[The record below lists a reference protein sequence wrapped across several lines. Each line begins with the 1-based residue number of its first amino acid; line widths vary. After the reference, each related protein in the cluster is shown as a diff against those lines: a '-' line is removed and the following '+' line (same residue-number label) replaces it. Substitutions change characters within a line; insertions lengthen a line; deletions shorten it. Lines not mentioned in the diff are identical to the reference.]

1 MDRLSNLPNHIL
13 SDILSFVPFKE
24 AAKTSTL
31 SKHWHHQWQS
41 TRNLDFN
48 HLYFANRDSNGDVQL
63 QPQIFIDFVQQFVA
77 NNKSPIIDKMS
88 LTFSQPG
95 DFQEMVEKCITFS
108 VDRKVKHLKLDFSD
122 PTWDENDL
130 DGLAHPM
137 FDLPQSFYNHQVLE
151 SVTLFSCKFD
161 VFGFK
166 NFGLLKSISL
176 GWIELKVST
185 VKALLANCAC
195 LESLSVKSCWDMD
208 SLSVCGKDLK
218 LSSLLVEKCH
228 FLDPSF
234 EIGAPNLKYMKYCG
248 TVVLFTVNG
257 TSLEEADLDFGP
269 EFECDESLGDSLY
282 QSLNGICPT
291 RALTV
296 CTYMLQVI
304 PMGEEPT
311 GMEPRL
317 NVTHLTLRTAMHNY
331 EQGGI
336 RFFLN
341 SCPRLETLTIDID
354 RSRRICNE
362 YRPPFEDKFEDLW
375 RSSAIIFRCITQTLR
390 KVEIKGFKGTP
401 NEVYIML
408 YLVNHARVMEKLTV
422 ITSSEESNNRG
433 PETFRSIAEQ
443 VYGFRKASENLA
455 IEIV

>member
-1 MDRLSNLPNHIL
+1 MARLKLLNGMVASEKPWRKPL
-13 SDILSFVPFKE
+13 SIGNCGEGDYILSFVPFKE

-63 QPQIFIDFVQQFVA
+63 QPQIFIDFVQQFIA
-77 NNKSPIIDKMS
+77 NNNSPIMDK
-88 LTFSQPG
+88 
-95 DFQEMVEKCITFS
+95 I
-108 VDRKVKHLKLDFSD
+108 
-122 PTWDENDL
+122 
-130 DGLAHPM
+130 
-137 FDLPQSFYNHQVLE
+137 
-151 SVTLFSCKFD
+151 
-161 VFGFK
+161 
-166 NFGLLKSISL
+166 
-176 GWIELKVST
+176 
-185 VKALLANCAC
+185 
-195 LESLSVKSCWDMD
+195 
-208 SLSVCGKDLK
+208 
-218 LSSLLVEKCH
+218 
-228 FLDPSF
+228 
-234 EIGAPNLKYMKYCG
+234 
-248 TVVLFTVNG
+248 
-257 TSLEEADLDFGP
+257 LEEADLDFGP

-401 NEVYIML
+401 NEVYVML

-422 ITSSEESNNRG
+422 ITSKDILNENLYENKVDKWQSRFSVGEPYRVLPGDNFVLADFKTESVSDLQRVG
-433 PETFRSIAEQ
+433 RSWGI
-443 VYGFRKASENLA
+443 VSVTKKASEKVNEGSSGFLGR
-455 IEIV
+455 